1 MTNTPDP
8 DRLARIPARWAVP
21 DPAIVSKMPKAGI
34 QLDYVGHADITLA
47 LIDIDP
53 TWTWEPAAI
62 DPATG
67 GPVITTMGNR
77 LVMWGYLT
85 ICGVR
90 RMAVGTCEARK
101 GDPEKELI
109 GDLLRNGAMR
119 FGVATTLWSKAERAE
134 AGQPEPAR
142 PKDTGLGKT
151 RKDTSPDQATPD
163 QFREMNTLFE
173 QLGFTDKAAKSEYVE
188 HALGH
193 PVAAAKDMTAIQ
205 AESVINSL
213 RLLTDMGATTDD

>member
-53 TWTWEPAAI
+53 MWSWAPAAI

-67 GPVITTMGNR
+67 APMIYKHGNQYI
-77 LVMWGYLT
+77 MWGTLT
-85 ICGVR
+85 ICGKSL
-90 RMAVGTCEARK
+90 MCVGTCEERK
-101 GDPEKELI
+101 QERDKELV
-109 GDLLRNGAMR
+109 GDLIRNGAMR

-142 PKDTGLGKT
+142 PAPKPAAKP
-151 RKDTSPDQATPD
+151 RKDNTPDQATPD
-163 QFREMNTLFE
+163 QFREMNALFE

-193 PVAAAKDMTAIQ
+193 PVAAAKDMSAIQ

-213 RLLTDMGATTDD
+213 RLLTDMGATSDD